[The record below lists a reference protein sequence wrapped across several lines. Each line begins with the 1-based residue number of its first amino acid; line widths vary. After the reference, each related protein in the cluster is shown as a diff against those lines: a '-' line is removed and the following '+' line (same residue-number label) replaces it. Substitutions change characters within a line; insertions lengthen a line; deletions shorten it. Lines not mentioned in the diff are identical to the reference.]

1 MKCPSLV
8 LSLLVF
14 FLILSR
20 SSLLAQAPFIKSA
33 SKNSA
38 RAQEP
43 ISIQG
48 INFGTNA
55 ANIKVVFGGVS
66 SVPQTISDQLIEV
79 NVPFGTG
86 YDEIEVINTST
97 GLLGYSRDPFLQSY
111 GGTNP
116 FNISELSTQFDF
128 NSESGLYDLT
138 TADFDGDGKMDVA
151 TANNNSTNISVF
163 LNTSSPGTISFT
175 KSLLTPGVNTL
186 HASSSDLN
194 GDGKPEI
201 LVTEL
206 NGSRIFI
213 FKNNSTTGS
222 ILFGAPQTLTMPG
235 SKVSQVV
242 VRDMDFNG
250 KSDLVVTDQ
259 AASRVFVVTN
269 QSTLA
274 TIQFAAPLGIP
285 LGGTSVTDG
294 LAVGDLDGDAL
305 PEIGVSEFL
314 SPTGKIFILKNLSTP
329 GAMSF
334 SAPNVISTATT
345 IAGLHFGD
353 LDGDGKPEMAASAL
367 LASSVLIFGNQC
379 TSSSIQ
385 FASPV
390 QISANQ
396 KPWGIDFGDIDG
408 DGKTDIA
415 VASITQ
421 TAVAVLNNQS
431 TAGNF
436 AFQTLTIPT
445 TYINRGIKINDLDS
459 DGRPDLNFTSID
471 DNNLGILASK
481 VSVFLNKNCVIP
493 VLTPNGP
500 LTICSGLTPHQLIA
514 ASSSPGSTYEW
525 FKDAVSLGAPSAASS
540 VDVNAN
546 GSGTYTVKLV
556 NGACTNTSSGVS
568 VTVTSGSAST
578 VTPNPVT
585 PVCLGGTATI
595 SVTDVGGGTSYVWTG
610 PNSFTQSGASVT
622 RPGFQDID
630 AGKYN
635 VEVFVGT
642 CVTQRASVIVD
653 VVDIPNA
660 TVLFSGSDVICQGQT
675 KLYSIFPTVTGY
687 NYQWS
692 EQTSGDIAGA
702 TSSTYT
708 ATTGGNYFVKLTSTA
723 NTSCPPIQSASKKV
737 RIAAIPFV
745 DFISPTSAC
754 VGLPVTFTD
763 QSVLDSD
770 TVGLHTRYLWNFG
783 DAATSTTQNPSHTFS
798 TPQTFSVSLTVS
810 YINNSCPA
818 STVKSLPVKTPPALS
833 ITNPSSLFSVCP
845 SDSLLLQVLGSFD
858 TYLWSTGQ
866 TTSSIYVK
874 QSGSYSVAVTSGAC
888 NLNASQAVAQFG
900 APTVTA
906 SADPVSIKVGSTS
919 QLTAAGLA
927 NYLWRPNKSGLS
939 DSLISNPVAT
949 PVGTTTYTV
958 SGKDANGCT
967 GNATVLLTVIQNSTL
982 DSMHPTNF
990 FSPNGDNVNDFWQ
1003 VENAP
1008 SFSQCGVTIY
1018 DERGFKVYQAKPYL
1032 NDWGGISSGGK
1043 VLPAGVYYYVMK
1055 CDDSG
1060 NNYLAGSI
1068 NIVR

>member
-1 MKCPSLV
+1 MKCRLPGLIFFV
-8 LSLLVF
+8 FLLMAGQSV
-14 FLILSR
+14 
-20 SSLLAQAPFIKSA
+20 LLAQVPFIKSV
-33 SKNSA
+33 SKVSA

-43 ISIQG
+43 ISIKG

-55 ANIKVVFGGVS
+55 GNINVVFGGVS
-66 SVPQTISDQLIEV
+66 ATPQTISDQLIEV
-79 NVPFGTG
+79 TVPFGTG
-86 YDEIEVINTST
+86 HEEIQVINTSL
-97 GLLGYSRDPFLQSY
+97 GLMGYSKDPFLQSY

-116 FNISELSTQFDF
+116 FSISQLSAQFDF
-128 NSESGLYDLT
+128 ASESGLYDLA

-186 HASSSDLN
+186 HASSADLN

-222 ILFGAPQTLTMPG
+222 ISFAAPQSLTMPG

-250 KSDLVVTDQ
+250 KPDLVVTDQ
-259 AASRVFVVTN
+259 AASRVFVVAN

-274 TIQFAAPLGIP
+274 NIQFGVPIGFL

-305 PEIGVSEFL
+305 PEIGVCEFL
-314 SPTGKIFILKNLSTP
+314 SPTGKIFILKNLSIP
-329 GAMSF
+329 GTMSF
-334 SAPNVISTATT
+334 GSPNVIMTSTT

-353 LDGDGKPEMAASAL
+353 LDADGKPELAASAL

-379 TSSSIQ
+379 TPSTIQ

-396 KPWGIDFGDIDG
+396 KPWGIDFGDLDG
-408 DGKTDIA
+408 DGKADLA

-421 TAVAVLNNQS
+421 KAITILNNQS

-436 AFQTLTIPT
+436 VFQTLTIPT
-445 TYINRGIKINDLDS
+445 TYINRGIKINDIDN

-471 DNNLGILASK
+471 DNNLGIPASK
-481 VSVFLNKNCVIP
+481 VSVILNKNCVIP
-493 VLTPNGP
+493 ALSPNGP
-500 LTICSGLTPHQLIA
+500 LTVCSGLSPHQLIT
-514 ASSSPGSTYEW
+514 ASSNPGATYEW
-525 FKDAVSLGAPSAASS
+525 FKDAVSLGAPSATST

-546 GSGTYTVKLV
+546 GSGSYTVRLV
-556 NGACTNTSSGVS
+556 NGSCSNTSSAVS
-568 VTVTSGSAST
+568 VSITVAAPLGAA
-578 VTPNPVT
+578 TPAPVT
-585 PVCLGGTATI
+585 PVCLGGTLTL
-595 SVTDVGGGTSYVWTG
+595 SVNNVGASDYVWTG
-610 PNSFTQSGASVT
+610 PGSFNAHGVSVT
-622 RPGFQDID
+622 RGSFQDAD
-630 AGKYN
+630 AGKYT
-635 VEVFVGT
+635 VEVMVGT
-642 CVTQRASVIVD
+642 CVTQRATVVVD
-653 VVDIPNA
+653 VVDVPNA
-660 TVLFSGSDVICQGQT
+660 EVIFSGSDVICQGQT
-675 KLYSIFPTVTGY
+675 KVYSIFPTVTGY
-687 NYQWS
+687 SYQWA
-692 EQTSGDIAGA
+692 EQASGDIAGA
-702 TSSTYT
+702 TSGTYAAT
-708 ATTGGNYFVKLTSTA
+708 ASGTYFVKLMSAA
-723 NTSCPPIQSASKKV
+723 NPSCAPIQAASKKV

-745 DFISPTSAC
+745 DFVSPATAC
-754 VGLPVTFTD
+754 VGQPTTFTD
-763 QSVLDSD
+763 QSILDSD
-770 TVGLHTRYLWNFG
+770 TVGLHVRYSWNFG
-783 DAATSTTQNPSHTFS
+783 DATTGSGPSPSHTFAAA
-798 TPQTFSVSLTVS
+798 QTFTVNLTVS

-818 STVKSLPVKTPPALS
+818 SKAKSVVAQNPPTLA
-833 ITNPSSLFSVCP
+833 ITNPSNISSVCA

-858 TYLWSTGQ
+858 TYLWSTGDK
-866 TTSSIYVK
+866 TSSIYVK
-874 QSGSYSVAVTSGAC
+874 QAGSYSVDVTAGAC
-888 NLNASQAVAQFG
+888 KLSASQTVGQFN
-900 APTVTA
+900 APSVTA
-906 SADPVSIKVGSTS
+906 SADPASIKVGSTS
-919 QLTAAGLA
+919 QLTATGLA

-939 DSLISNPVAT
+939 DSLIANPVAT
-949 PVGTTTYTV
+949 PVATTTYTV

-967 GNATVLLTVIQNSTL
+967 GKTTVQLVVIQNSTL
-982 DSMHPTNF
+982 DSIHPSDF
-990 FSPNGDNVNDFWQ
+990 FSPNGDNINDFWQ

-1018 DERGFKVYQAKPYL
+1018 DERGLKVFQAKPYL
-1032 NDWGGISSGGK
+1032 NDWNGISSGGK